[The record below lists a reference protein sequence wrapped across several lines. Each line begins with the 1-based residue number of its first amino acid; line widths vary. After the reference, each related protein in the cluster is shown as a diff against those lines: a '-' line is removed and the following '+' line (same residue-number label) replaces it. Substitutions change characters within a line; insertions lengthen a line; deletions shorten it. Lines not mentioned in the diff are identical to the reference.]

1 MREPSEAVSY
11 SLRCFPLFLTSLQF
25 KLSNFKV
32 SALPAPVCMQ
42 DLVQDFP
49 QNAQLAFDREELRVG
64 AVDGEVGTRSFIG
77 SVAELTCLEG
87 FQFSSKPELVNPT
100 VPPPT
105 VPPPPPPYDTGRLTF
120 QR

>member
-1 MREPSEAVSY
+1 
-11 SLRCFPLFLTSLQF
+11 
-25 KLSNFKV
+25 
-32 SALPAPVCMQ
+32 MQ

-64 AVDGEVGTRSFIG
+64 AVDGEVGTRSFVG

-87 FQFSSKPELVNPT
+87 YQFSSKPELVNPT

-105 VPPPPPPYDTGRLTF
+105 VPPPPPPYDTGQPTF